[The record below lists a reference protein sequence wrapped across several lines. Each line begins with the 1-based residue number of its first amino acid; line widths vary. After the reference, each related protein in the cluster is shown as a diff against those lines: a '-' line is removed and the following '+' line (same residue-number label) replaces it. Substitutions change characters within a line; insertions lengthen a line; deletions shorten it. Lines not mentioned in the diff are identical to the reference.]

1 MIDIQN
7 NNIIH
12 YIITFNID
20 TEEDN
25 QCFACGSDVVLD
37 ADTSNIMFQDLISF
51 LLKSYAKF
59 RKLQTNIDLE
69 SNVANDIHLFIDN
82 NGKIDKLYHMG
93 TVEF

>member
-25 QCFACGSDVVLD
+25 QCFACGSDVVLE
-37 ADTSNIMFQDLISF
+37 ANMSNIMFQSLISF
-51 LLKSYAKF
+51 LLESYARFK
-59 RKLQTNIDLE
+59 KLHTNKNLE
-69 SNVANDIHLFIDN
+69 SNVANDIHLFISN
-82 NGKIDKLYHMG
+82 NGKMDELYHMD
-93 TVEF
+93 TVKF

>member
-25 QCFACGSDVVLD
+25 QCFACGSDVVLGT
-37 ADTSNIMFQDLISF
+37 DTNNKMFQDLIF
-51 LLKSYAKF
+51 LLLESYARFK
-59 RKLQTNIDLE
+59 KLQANKNLE
-69 SNVANDIHLFIDN
+69 SNVANNIHLFISN
-82 NGKIDKLYHMG
+82 NGKIDELYYME
-93 TVEF
+93 TVKF